1 MLEYC
6 IDGIRDAKRE
16 LVTRVDAWPSLVA
29 GFLIGKVGRGA
40 LIAERAKILKFFD
53 SIIET
58 GDKCGFKTPRAV
70 WTRPREAFETV
81 TTWIIN
87 HKTEVTQ

>member
-1 MLEYC
+1 MLEFS
-6 IDGIRDAKRE
+6 IDRIRDAKRE

-29 GFLIGKVGRGA
+29 GFLIGKVGRDA
-40 LIAERAKILKFFD
+40 LAAERAKILKFYD

-70 WTRPREAFETV
+70 WTKPREVFEAATA
-81 TTWIIN
+81 WIN

>member
-1 MLEYC
+1 MLEYS

-40 LIAERAKILKFFD
+40 LIAERAKILKLLD
-53 SIIET
+53 LIIGA
-58 GDKCGFKTPRAV
+58 GDKVGLKTPRAV
-70 WTRPREAFETV
+70 WTRPREVFETA
-81 TTWIIN
+81 TAWIN